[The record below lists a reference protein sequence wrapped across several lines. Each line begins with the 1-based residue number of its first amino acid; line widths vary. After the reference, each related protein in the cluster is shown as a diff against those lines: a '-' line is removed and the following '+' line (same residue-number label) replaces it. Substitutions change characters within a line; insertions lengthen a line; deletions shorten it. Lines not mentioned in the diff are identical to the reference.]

1 MFWSVLL
8 FACWPF
14 VVLLLKHI
22 LDFSWHWELSPLP
35 RLLPMQVFTRG
46 VLLHTGLFH
55 WNLPNLGRTRLSSSH
70 ERLCCRCLVT
80 KSCLILLRPHGL
92 WSARPSVRVTSQE
105 RILEWVAI
113 SFFRGPSH
121 PRIEHVS
128 LASAGRFL
136 NPVPPGKPKDVIF
149 AEFQACKRRSRRSL
163 ELLLLLDVN

>member
-22 LDFSWHWELSPLP
+22 LDFSWHWELSPLL

-92 WSARPSVRVTSQE
+92 WSARPLCPCYFSGKNTGVGCHFLLQGTFLTQGS
-105 RILEWVAI
+105 ILNI
-113 SFFRGPSH
+113 M
-121 PRIEHVS
+121 
-128 LASAGRFL
+128 
-136 NPVPPGKPKDVIF
+136 
-149 AEFQACKRRSRRSL
+149 
-163 ELLLLLDVN
+163 